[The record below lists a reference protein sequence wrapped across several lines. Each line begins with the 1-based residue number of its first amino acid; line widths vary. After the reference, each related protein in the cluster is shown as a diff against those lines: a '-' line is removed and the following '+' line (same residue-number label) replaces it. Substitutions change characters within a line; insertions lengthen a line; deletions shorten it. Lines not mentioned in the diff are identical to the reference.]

1 MDRTNEQFIGNGEI
15 NRLST
20 KTSEMKYIDYIGQRI
35 NLHKEIVKSIIEV
48 IDKHGKEEVN
58 LLEKE
63 EEIGAAWLIRVH
75 DWSNEI
81 TEVQVVAVKV
91 ENGVL
96 LYKGKENGEE
106 DEDWL
111 TMAVEDDVVSATID
125 SVYTAVYLTL
135 ED

>member
-1 MDRTNEQFIGNGEI
+1 MD
-15 NRLST
+15 
-20 KTSEMKYIDYIGQRI
+20 KY
-35 NLHKEIVKSIIEV
+35 
-48 IDKHGKEEVN
+48 GKEEVN

-63 EEIGAAWLIRVH
+63 DEIGAAWLIRVH
-75 DWSNEI
+75 DWNNEI

-96 LYKGKENGEE
+96 FYKGKENGEV
-106 DEDWL
+106 DEDWQ

>member
-1 MDRTNEQFIGNGEI
+1 MDRTNEQFIDNGEI

-91 ENGVL
+91 KNGVL
-96 LYKGKENGEE
+96 LYKGKENGEVE
-106 DEDWL
+106 EDWL

>member
-1 MDRTNEQFIGNGEI
+1 
-15 NRLST
+15 
-20 KTSEMKYIDYIGQRI
+20 MKYIDYIGQRI

-48 IDKHGKEEVN
+48 MDKHGKEEVD

-96 LYKGKENGEE
+96 FYKGKENGEV
-106 DEDWL
+106 DEDWQ

>member
-1 MDRTNEQFIGNGEI
+1 MVKRKLTFWKKKKK
-15 NRLST
+15 S
-20 KTSEMKYIDYIGQRI
+20 GQ
-35 NLHKEIVKSIIEV
+35 LGSS
-48 IDKHGKEEVN
+48 D
-58 LLEKE
+58 
-63 EEIGAAWLIRVH
+63 H

-91 ENGVL
+91 ENSVL
-96 LYKGKENGEE
+96 FYKGKENGEV
-106 DEDWL
+106 DEDWQ

>member
-1 MDRTNEQFIGNGEI
+1 
-15 NRLST
+15 
-20 KTSEMKYIDYIGQRI
+20 MKYIDYIGQRL

-48 IDKHGKEEVN
+48 MDKHGKVEVD

-91 ENGVL
+91 ENGEV
-96 LYKGKENGEE
+96 
-106 DEDWL
+106 DEDWQ

-135 ED
+135 EN

>member
-1 MDRTNEQFIGNGEI
+1 
-15 NRLST
+15 
-20 KTSEMKYIDYIGQRI
+20 MKYIDYIGQRI

-48 IDKHGKEEVN
+48 MDKYGKEEVN

-81 TEVQVVAVKV
+81 IEVQVVAVKV
-91 ENGVL
+91 ENGIL
-96 LYKGKENGEE
+96 FYKGKENGEV
-106 DEDWL
+106 DEDWQ

-135 ED
+135 VD

>member
-63 EEIGAAWLIRVH
+63 EEIGRV
-75 DWSNEI
+75 
-81 TEVQVVAVKV
+81 
-91 ENGVL
+91 
-96 LYKGKENGEE
+96 
-106 DEDWL
+106 
-111 TMAVEDDVVSATID
+111 
-125 SVYTAVYLTL
+125 
-135 ED
+135 

>member
-1 MDRTNEQFIGNGEI
+1 
-15 NRLST
+15 
-20 KTSEMKYIDYIGQRI
+20 MKYIDYIGQRI

-48 IDKHGKEEVN
+48 MDKHSKEEVN

-91 ENGVL
+91 ENGEV
-96 LYKGKENGEE
+96 
-106 DEDWL
+106 DEDWQ